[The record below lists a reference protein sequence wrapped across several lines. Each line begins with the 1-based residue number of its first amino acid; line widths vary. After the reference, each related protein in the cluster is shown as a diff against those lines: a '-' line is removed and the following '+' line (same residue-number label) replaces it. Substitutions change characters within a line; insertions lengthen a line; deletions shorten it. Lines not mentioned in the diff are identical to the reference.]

1 MTSDPRTDARLAF
14 ARTHLGHDCSVPI
27 AASADAGFRSYWR
40 SHDAHGR
47 SVILMDSPP
56 ALEDVR
62 PWLDVHAV
70 LTAGGVRVP
79 RILARD
85 VEAGFLLLEDL
96 GIPTLLQVIHSD
108 NADRWFDP
116 AFDQLLRIQRIVPPA
131 DLPVYDA
138 ALIQRELA
146 LFPEWFLG
154 RHLGLD
160 LQAYERSV
168 LDHAFAV
175 LEAAFGAQAQIFV
188 HRDFMPRNL
197 MPHDDGVVVIDF
209 QGALRGPL
217 AYDVVSLFKDA
228 YQSWPQVRIDGW
240 ITRYGE
246 RARAAGLP
254 IPDDARFRRDVDLCG
269 VQRHLKILGIFS
281 RLNYRDGKPRYLT
294 DVARFLAY
302 LDATLPAYSELAAL
316 HSLLREHVFPRLPP
330 LELPR

>member
-1 MTSDPRTDARLAF
+1 MTSDPRASARLAF
-14 ARTHLGHDCSVPI
+14 ARAHLDHDCSVPI

-40 SHDAHGR
+40 SHDGNGR

-62 PWLDVHAV
+62 PWLEVHA
-70 LTAGGVRVP
+70 LLDAGGVRVP
-79 RILARD
+79 AILARE
-85 VEAGFLLLEDL
+85 VETGFLLLEDL
-96 GIPTLLQVIHSD
+96 GVSTLLPMIDAD
-108 NADRWFDP
+108 NADRWFDQ
-116 AFDQLLRIQRIVPPA
+116 AFDALIRLQQITPP
-131 DLPVYDA
+131 DSLPAYDA
-138 ALIQRELA
+138 TLIRRELD
-146 LFPEWFLG
+146 LFVEWFLR
-154 RHLGLD
+154 RHLGL
-160 LQAYERSV
+160 Y
-168 LDHAFAV
+168 LDDREHATLDRAFQFLAC
-175 LEAAFGAQAQIFV
+175 AFGAQTQVLV

-209 QGALRGPL
+209 QGALLGPI

-228 YQSWPQVRIDGW
+228 YLSWPQARIDGW
-240 ITRYGE
+240 VARYLE

-254 IPDDARFRRDVDLCG
+254 VPTDDAFRRGFDLCG